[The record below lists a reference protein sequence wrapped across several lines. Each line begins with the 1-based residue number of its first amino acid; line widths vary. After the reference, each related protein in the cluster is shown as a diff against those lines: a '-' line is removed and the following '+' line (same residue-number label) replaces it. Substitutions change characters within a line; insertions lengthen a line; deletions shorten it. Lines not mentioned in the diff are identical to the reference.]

1 MRDMGWKWSQATVWS
16 VESGKR
22 PLRLAEAQD
31 VASILEVPLDRLT
44 SSMSPADAH
53 ARAAASALRNRCDHL
68 VSALQDF
75 RKAREQVDYLIEM
88 GTMIS
93 PRYRETLAEARER
106 FTLEWA
112 LEYDEGAS
120 HGEHP
125 EA

>member
-53 ARAAASALRNRCDHL
+53 ARAAASTLRNRCADL
-68 VSALQDF
+68 VAALQDF
-75 RKAREQVDYLIEM
+75 RKARERVDYLIKM

-93 PRYRETLAEARER
+93 PRYRETLVEARER

-112 LEYDEGAS
+112 IDKEEAS
-120 HGEHP
+120 HGEP
-125 EA
+125 EETS